1 MSLWPFRPVG
11 EVVEV
16 LEWRTDVLRARSG
29 EQRFRLRERPR
40 RQWHFNHEFDAD
52 GQAAAR
58 AIVRGASSYQVMDW
72 ARVVY
77 VGAVSAGSS
86 VSLAM
91 ATAGYG
97 LAAGQSVVL
106 WNDAL
111 SYEVCVI
118 ESVAPT
124 ALVLAFVASP
134 RAATRIYRVDQ
145 AHLAVELS
153 ISRPTGPT
161 QYAAISFES
170 PAVDIHAAT
179 TYAQY
184 RGHDVL
190 PIVPVAG
197 GGLPESLNWPVEVFD
212 NGTGLVST
220 SKGRDMVDDKFM
232 MRWLYRESEDAAIQ
246 SLRAWIASRYGR
258 WLAFWQSSWQSDL
271 VAASD
276 IGSSATTLRV
286 FAPAGSASLGRTV
299 FDLEIIGP
307 SATYLRRVTNV
318 SAGPAVSGRP
328 TFDLTIDSAL
338 GVAISAAQFVRISYL
353 SCARFDADR
362 IEVLHVPGATV
373 SVAVP
378 CIEVPVP

>member
-1 MSLWPFRPVG
+1 MSVWPFRPVG

-16 LEWRTDVLRARSG
+16 LEWRTDVLRARAG

-40 RQWHFNHEFDAD
+40 RQWHLKHEFDAD

-58 AIVRGASSYQVMDW
+58 AIMRGASSFHVMDW
-72 ARVVY
+72 VRVVY

-111 SYEVCVI
+111 NYEVCTI
-118 ESVAPT
+118 ESVAPS
-124 ALVLAFVASP
+124 ALVLEFVATP

-153 ISRPTGPT
+153 ISRPAGPT

-190 PIVPVAG
+190 PMVPVAG
-197 GGLPESLNWPVEVFD
+197 GGLPESLNWPIEVFD

-220 SKGRDMVDDKFM
+220 SRGRDLVDDKFM
-232 MRWLYRESEDAAIQ
+232 MRWLYREDEDAEIQ
-246 SLRAWIASRYGR
+246 SLRDWVASRYGR

-271 VAASD
+271 VAAAD
-276 IGSSATTLRV
+276 IGSAATSLRV
-286 FAPAGSASLGRTV
+286 LSPSGATSLGRTA
-299 FDLEIIGP
+299 FDLEIVGP
-307 SATYLRRVTNV
+307 SATYLRRVTNA
-318 SAGPAVSGRP
+318 SAGPEVNGRP

-338 GVAISAAQFVRISYL
+338 GVAIAAVQFVRISYL
-353 SCARFDADR
+353 RCARFDADR
-362 IEVLHVPGATV
+362 IEFLHVPGATV

>member
-1 MSLWPFRPVG
+1 
-11 EVVEV
+11 
-16 LEWRTDVLRARSG
+16 
-29 EQRFRLRERPR
+29 
-40 RQWHFNHEFDAD
+40 
-52 GQAAAR
+52 
-58 AIVRGASSYQVMDW
+58 
-72 ARVVY
+72 
-77 VGAVSAGSS
+77 
-86 VSLAM
+86 M

-111 SYEVCVI
+111 NYEVCTI
-118 ESVAPT
+118 ESVAPS
-124 ALVLAFVASP
+124 ALVLEFVATP

-153 ISRPTGPT
+153 ISRPAGPT

-190 PIVPVAG
+190 PMVPVAG
-197 GGLPESLNWPVEVFD
+197 GGLPESLNWPIEVFD

-220 SKGRDMVDDKFM
+220 SRGRDLVDDKFM
-232 MRWLYRESEDAAIQ
+232 MRWLYREDEDAEIQ
-246 SLRAWIASRYGR
+246 SLRDWVASRYGR

-271 VAASD
+271 VAAAD
-276 IGSSATTLRV
+276 IGSAATSLRV
-286 FAPAGSASLGRTV
+286 LSPSGATSLGRTA
-299 FDLEIIGP
+299 FDLEIVGP
-307 SATYLRRVTNV
+307 SATYLRRVTNA
-318 SAGPAVSGRP
+318 SAGPEVNGRP

-338 GVAISAAQFVRISYL
+338 GVAIAAVQFVRISYL
-353 SCARFDADR
+353 RCARFDADR
-362 IEVLHVPGATV
+362 IEFLHVPGATV